1 MQALK
6 NKKILLGISGGI
18 AAYKS
23 AILARRLIEEGATVK
38 VVMTSGAQA
47 FIQPL
52 TFQALTGNPVHT
64 DLLDPAAEAAM
75 GHIELARWADCIL
88 IAPATAN
95 TLARIANGLS
105 DDLLSTLCLATD
117 APLYMAP
124 AMNRLMWANAATV
137 ANCETLT
144 SRGVHFFGPGEGF
157 QACGEVGS
165 GRMMEPEDIRDALI
179 SAFNTNESS
188 GALSLSGKKLLI
200 TAGPTREAID
210 PVRYLSNHSSG
221 KMGFAIADAAAKMG
235 ASVTLI
241 AGPVSL
247 QASPNVERIDVSSA
261 NDMLDAVMQ
270 QVNDS
275 DVFISVAAVADY
287 RLEEVKEQKIKKSDD
302 TMQLTLVRNPDI
314 LKSVSALPSRPF
326 CLGFAAETENVEKH
340 ARGKLKNKNLDMIAA
355 NNVGNKDNP
364 VFGSDT
370 NSLDVYWPEDGHS
383 KILSGSK
390 HDVAKALL
398 ELLTQR
404 LENTE

>member
-38 VVMTSGAQA
+38 VVMSSGAQA

-117 APLYMAP
+117 APLFVAP
-124 AMNRLMWANAATV
+124 AMNRLMWANAATT
-137 ANCETLT
+137 ANCETLA

-179 SAFNTNESS
+179 ASLNSPASASEL
-188 GALSLSGKKLLI
+188 ALRGKKLLI

-221 KMGFAIADAAAKMG
+221 KMGFAIADAATKMG
-235 ASVTLI
+235 ASVTLV

-247 QASPNVERIDVSSA
+247 TANPDVKRIDVSSA

-270 QVNDS
+270 QVSTS

-314 LKSVSALPSRPF
+314 LKSVSTLPNRPF
-326 CLGFAAETENVEKH
+326 CLGFAAETENVEEH

-383 KILSGSK
+383 KIPSGSK